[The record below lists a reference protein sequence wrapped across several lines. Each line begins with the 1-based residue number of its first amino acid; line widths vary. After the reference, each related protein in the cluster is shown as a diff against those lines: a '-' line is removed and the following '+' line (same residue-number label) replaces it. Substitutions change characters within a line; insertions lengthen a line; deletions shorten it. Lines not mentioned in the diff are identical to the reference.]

1 MQIQL
6 NGRPREVVDGITV
19 GRLLEELKI
28 HPLRVAV
35 QVNLDILKRDRFE
48 AATLRAGDQVE
59 VLTIM
64 AGG

>member
-6 NGRPREVVDGITV
+6 NGRPREVADGITV

-48 AATLRAGDQVE
+48 AATLRAGDEVE

>member
-48 AATLRAGDQVE
+48 AATLRAGDEVE

>member
-1 MQIQL
+1 MRIQL
-6 NGRPREVVDGITV
+6 NGGPREVEDGITV
-19 GRLLEELKI
+19 GRLLEALKI

-48 AATLRAGDQVE
+48 AVTLRAGDEVE
-59 VLTIM
+59 ILTIM